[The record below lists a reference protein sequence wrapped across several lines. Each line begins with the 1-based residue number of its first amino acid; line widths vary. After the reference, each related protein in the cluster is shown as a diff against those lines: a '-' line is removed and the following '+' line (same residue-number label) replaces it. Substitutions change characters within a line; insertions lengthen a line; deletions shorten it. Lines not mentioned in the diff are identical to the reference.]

1 VPDPAAP
8 RSEAFFAPAG
18 QGQRFCIAYLPPPD
32 ARPRGCILYVHPFAE
47 EMNKSR
53 RTVAVASRALA
64 ADGWT
69 VLQIDLAGCGD
80 SSGDFADASWEAW
93 LADVRLGIEWL
104 TQRSAAPLWL
114 WGLRAGCL
122 VAAAALPAACRANL
136 LLWQPVLSGKQHL
149 NQFLRMKA
157 AADMIGG
164 GESTGT
170 KALRAQLAAGEAV
183 EVAGYMLSP
192 SLALPLEA
200 ADLDPIPGS
209 VGEVV
214 WCEVQPAAA
223 ELGPASQS
231 RIAAWRERG
240 IRVRG
245 ATVTGLPFWQ
255 TQEIDQCDALV
266 ARTVELLCGEG
277 A

>member
-1 VPDPAAP
+1 MPDAAAA

-18 QGQRFCIAYLPPPD
+18 QGQRFCIAHSSPPGAP
-32 ARPRGCILYVHPFAE
+32 PRGSILYVHPFAE

-53 RTVAVASRALA
+53 RTVAVAARALA

-80 SSGDFADASWEAW
+80 SSGDFADVSWEAW
-93 LADVRLGIEWL
+93 LADVRFGIEWL
-104 TQRSAAPLWL
+104 TRRDPGPLWL

-122 VAAAALPAACRANL
+122 VATSAMPAASQPNL

-149 NQFLRMKA
+149 TQFLRMKA

-164 GESTGT
+164 GEGVGT
-170 KALRAQLAAGEAV
+170 KALRAQLGTGAAV
-183 EVAGYMLSP
+183 EVAGYLLSP
-192 SLALPLEA
+192 SLALPLESA
-200 ADLDPIPGS
+200 ELDPMPGS

-214 WCEVQPAAA
+214 WCEVQPSAA
-223 ELGPASQS
+223 ELSPAAQA
-231 RIAAWRERG
+231 RIAAWRGRG
-240 IRVRG
+240 LAVRS
-245 ATVTGLPFWQ
+245 AAVAGLPFWQ

-266 ARTVELLCGEG
+266 ARTLALLRGEG